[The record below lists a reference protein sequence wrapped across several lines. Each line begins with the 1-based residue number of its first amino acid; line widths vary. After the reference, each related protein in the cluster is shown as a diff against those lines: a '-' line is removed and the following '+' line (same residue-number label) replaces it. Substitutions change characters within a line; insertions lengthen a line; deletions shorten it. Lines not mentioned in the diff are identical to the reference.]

1 LSMKWIGR
9 KAVDEIIDS
18 LANMWKSLDG

>member
-1 LSMKWIGR
+1 MKWVWR

-18 LANMWKSLDG
+18 LENISKSLAW